1 MKEVEDR
8 TKELSEID
16 TCLHEMRH
24 VKSGAK
30 LIWLEREDENKTFS
44 ITFRTTPWDDSG
56 VFHVLEHTL
65 LGGSVKYPVK
75 EPFVELMKGSLN
87 TFLNAMTYSDRTS
100 FPVCSRND
108 KDFLNL
114 INVYMDGVLHP
125 LIYTRPEIFRQEG
138 WHYEFDDDGNISYK
152 GVVYNE
158 MRGAFADPYTGMEY
172 GMTRMLFPD
181 NC

>member
-1 MKEVEDR
+1 
-8 TKELSEID
+8 
-16 TCLHEMRH
+16 MRH
-24 VKSGAK
+24 VKSGAS
-30 LIWLEREDENKTFS
+30 LIWLEREDENKTFN

-56 VFHVLEHTL
+56 VFIYLNMHFSAARKIS
-65 LGGSVKYPVK
+65 G
-75 EPFVELMKGSLN
+75 KGAVCGTYEGLSEY
-87 TFLNAMTYSDRTS
+87 FLNAMTYSDRTS

-125 LIYTRPEIFRQEG
+125 LIYTRPEIFSQEG
-138 WHYEFDDDGNISYK
+138 WHYEFDSDGNISYK

-172 GMTRMLFPD
+172 GMTRMLSRIIVTDIFRVVTRML
-181 NC
+181 